1 MLILIPQ
8 GAATRLR
15 TAGPSGRLSLRISR
29 PDDLA
34 VVSGISD
41 SADGSIISVDPA
53 PGNRM
58 LAGCDSLP
66 TGYWYRAT
74 GELHALWYL
83 LRVRRGTSLKLDA
96 FKDAVPSGFKTPG
109 DGGYVAIT
117 HAPGVKDAFP
127 ESGLPDL
134 LAWHVTR
141 AGIQPLEVSVEP
153 EVTGVLQLE
162 GHWPVEELRSTRVML
177 IGAGSIGSATAHALA
192 GYGVGHLTLVDPDR
206 LQWHNL
212 VRHTSSRKHIGRTKV
227 TALSEELTQLR
238 PDTRVAPVA
247 LDVIEHADRI
257 RALLTDTDLVV
268 CAADGVAAR
277 RVTGHL
283 ARRAGLTAVL
293 ACVLQDGALGE
304 ILRLRPW
311 PQHGCLTCRRQ
322 TLAKAGSVDPERAL
336 DAGYGTGTRH
346 RPMTAVGPD
355 LHLVAHLAA
364 KSAVATLLE
373 RAGHPDQRLPGE
385 HALLG
390 LRRQPGWAPPFDLHR
405 TAELRWL
412 PATPPR
418 PGCPTC
424 EEP

>member
-41 SADGSIISVDPA
+41 GADGSIISVDPA
-53 PGNRM
+53 PGNRL

-212 VRHTSSRKHIGRTKV
+212 VRLLIL
-227 TALSEELTQLR
+227 ALVSCGILVGVFSGLRCDLCFLGQGCAMSEE
-238 PDTRVAPVA
+238 
-247 LDVIEHADRI
+247 
-257 RALLTDTDLVV
+257 
-268 CAADGVAAR
+268 
-277 RVTGHL
+277 VTNSHV
-283 ARRAGLTAVL
+283 RM
-293 ACVLQDGALGE
+293 
-304 ILRLRPW
+304 P
-311 PQHGCLTCRRQ
+311 
-322 TLAKAGSVDPERAL
+322 
-336 DAGYGTGTRH
+336 
-346 RPMTAVGPD
+346 
-355 LHLVAHLAA
+355 
-364 KSAVATLLE
+364 SASE
-373 RAGHPDQRLPGE
+373 
-385 HALLG
+385 
-390 LRRQPGWAPPFDLHR
+390 
-405 TAELRWL
+405 
-412 PATPPR
+412 
-418 PGCPTC
+418 
-424 EEP
+424 